1 MRNTLNVLFV
11 LFSVA
16 VSAQTVKVSGDVS
29 DDYGQVLPGSTI
41 TIGNQSFM
49 TDIKGKFESQ
59 PLEKGRHRLKI
70 SFIGYQ
76 PIDTLLHIERD
87 IKVHFHLK
95 EDATLLEQVVV
106 DTHAQKTVANTEK
119 VNNKELVE
127 RFAGSFAKT
136 LASVPGVNA
145 MEIGAGAS
153 KPIIRGLGFNR
164 VAVAENGAKQEGQ
177 QWGADHGLE
186 IDSFSTEEVEIIKGV
201 GTIEYGSDAIGG
213 VIKINNEKLPEV
225 HSFSGTATVFGKTV
239 NDSYGASVQVKARD
253 DKFFYKFKATAQDA
267 GDYRVPVSEINYLNT
282 IIPIYGNRMKNTASK
297 NFALYGQIGYVDT
310 NFKNIL
316 SISNVY
322 DKSGFFPGSH
332 GLPNVAA
339 VADDGDHRNI
349 GMPSQSVNHFK
360 VVNTATWD
368 SSLQDKWIATIAFQN
383 NKRQEMSA
391 FHTHFDA
398 QTAPTTNP
406 DLELQFVLNTVDAAV
421 KYEHL
426 FDNNNKLTVGVQQNF
441 QNNTI
446 AGYSFLLPKFNKQGT
461 GVFGMYEYYV
471 NEKLTVEG
479 GARFDYAAIHVKP
492 FYDPFLFD
500 YLKEQGYA
508 DQLANK
514 YAQRSSTIDRSF
526 TSVNGMVGAKYSLS
540 NEFNFGATVGTN
552 FRFPTAIELAS
563 NGVHHGAFR
572 HEKGNPDL
580 DPEKGLAFDFR
591 ASYETKSFNTAFSP
605 YLYYFTNYIYLKPS
619 GSFSI
624 LPDSGQIYEYTQSK
638 AVIMGFE
645 WKVEKQF
652 FDKLNVS
659 AVLEYLYNKQV
670 SNGQYGAYPLPFSTP
685 LNVFGEVRYTF
696 NDTKTLKQ
704 SEIYINGKWY
714 AEQQRIAQ
722 GEEITPSSQSFGAGI
737 SSTIHVAGVKARTTL
752 SASNIFNAKVLNHT
766 SFYRP
771 LGIPELGRSIQLM
784 IQIPF

>member
-1 MRNTLNVLFV
+1 MRNTLSVLFV
-11 LFSVA
+11 LLSIVA
-16 VSAQTVKVSGDVS
+16 SAQSVKLSGDVS
-29 DDYGQVLPGSTI
+29 DDFGQPLPGSTI
-41 TIGNQSFM
+41 IIGNQSFM
-49 TDIKGKFESQ
+49 TDVKGKFESQ
-59 PLEKGRHRLKI
+59 PLDKGKHRLKI
-70 SFIGYQ
+70 SFIGYK
-76 PIDTLLHIERD
+76 PIDTLLQVD
-87 IKVHFHLK
+87 TDLKVHFHLK

-119 VNNKELVE
+119 VSNQKLVE

-136 LASVPGVNA
+136 LESVPGVNA

-186 IDSFSTEEVEIIKGV
+186 IDSFSTEEVEVIKGV

-225 HSFSGTATVFGKTV
+225 HSFNGSATVFGKTV
-239 NDSYGASVQVKARD
+239 NDSYGAAVQVKARE

-267 GDYRVPVSEINYLNT
+267 GDYRVPVSDINYLNT
-282 IIPIYGNRMKNTASK
+282 VIPIYGGRMKNTASK
-297 NFALYGQIGYVDT
+297 NFALYGQIGYVDGD
-310 NFKNIL
+310 FKNVL
-316 SISNVY
+316 SLSNVY

-332 GLPNVAA
+332 GLPNVAS

-360 VVNTATWD
+360 VINTTTWN
-368 SSLQDKWIATIAFQN
+368 SSAQDKWIATLAFQN

-391 FHTHFDA
+391 FHTHFDE
-398 QTAPTTNP
+398 QTAPATNP

-426 FDNNNKLTVGVQQNF
+426 FDNNNKLTLGVQQNF

-461 GVFGMYEYYV
+461 GVFGMYEYFV
-471 NEKLTVEG
+471 NESLTVEA
-479 GARFDYAAIHVKP
+479 GARFDYASIHVKP
-492 FYDPFLFD
+492 FYDEFLFA

-514 YAQRSSTIDRSF
+514 YAQRSSTTDRSF
-526 TSVNGMVGAKYSLS
+526 TSLNGMIGAKYRLTD
-540 NEFNFGATVGTN
+540 EINFGATAGTN

-580 DPEKGLAFDFR
+580 DPEKGIALDFR
-591 ASYETKSFNTAFSP
+591 AAYETKTFSTTFSP

-638 AVIMGFE
+638 AVITGFE

-670 SNGQYGAYPLPFSTP
+670 SNGKSGAYPLPFSP
-685 LNVFGEVRYTF
+685 PMNVFGEVRYSF

-704 SEIYINGKWY
+704 SEIYFNGKWY

-737 SSTIHVAGVKARTTL
+737 SSTVHVGGVQAKTTL
-752 SASNIFNAKVLNHT
+752 SATNIFNTKVLNHT

>member
-1 MRNTLNVLFV
+1 MRNTLSVLFV
-11 LFSVA
+11 LLSIVA
-16 VSAQTVKVSGDVS
+16 SAQSVKLSGDVS
-29 DDYGQVLPGSTI
+29 DDFGQPLPGSTI
-41 TIGNQSFM
+41 IIGNQSFM
-49 TDIKGKFESQ
+49 TDVKGKFESQ
-59 PLEKGRHRLKI
+59 PLDKGKHRLKI
-70 SFIGYQ
+70 SFIGYK
-76 PIDTLLHIERD
+76 PIDTLLQVD
-87 IKVHFHLK
+87 TDLKVHFHLK

-119 VNNKELVE
+119 VSNQKLVE

-136 LASVPGVNA
+136 LESVPGVNA

-186 IDSFSTEEVEIIKGV
+186 IDSFSTEEVEVIKGV

-225 HSFSGTATVFGKTV
+225 HSFNGSATVFGKTV
-239 NDSYGASVQVKARD
+239 NDSYGAAVQVKARE

-267 GDYRVPVSEINYLNT
+267 GDYRVPVSDINYLNT
-282 IIPIYGNRMKNTASK
+282 VIPIYGGRMKNTASK
-297 NFALYGQIGYVDT
+297 NFALYGQIGYVDGD
-310 NFKNIL
+310 FKNVL
-316 SISNVY
+316 SLSNVY

-332 GLPNVAA
+332 GLPNVAS

-360 VVNTATWD
+360 VINTTTWN
-368 SSLQDKWIATIAFQN
+368 SSAQDKWIATLAFQN

-391 FHTHFDA
+391 FHTHFDE
-398 QTAPTTNP
+398 QTAPATNP

-426 FDNNNKLTVGVQQNF
+426 FDNNNKLTLGVQQNF

-461 GVFGMYEYYV
+461 GVFGMYEYFV
-471 NEKLTVEG
+471 NESLTVEA
-479 GARFDYAAIHVKP
+479 GARFDYASIHVKP
-492 FYDPFLFD
+492 FYDEFLFA

-514 YAQRSSTIDRSF
+514 YAQRSSTTDRSF
-526 TSVNGMVGAKYSLS
+526 TSLNGMIGAKYRLTD
-540 NEFNFGATVGTN
+540 EINFGATAGTN

-580 DPEKGLAFDFR
+580 DPEKGIALDFR
-591 ASYETKSFNTAFSP
+591 AAYETKTFSTTFSP

-638 AVIMGFE
+638 AVITGFE

-670 SNGQYGAYPLPFSTP
+670 SNGKSGAYPLPFSP
-685 LNVFGEVRYTF
+685 PMNVFGEVRYSF

-704 SEIYINGKWY
+704 SEIYFNGKWY

-737 SSTIHVAGVKARTTL
+737 SSTIHVGGVQAKTTL
-752 SASNIFNAKVLNHT
+752 SATNIFNAKVLNHT